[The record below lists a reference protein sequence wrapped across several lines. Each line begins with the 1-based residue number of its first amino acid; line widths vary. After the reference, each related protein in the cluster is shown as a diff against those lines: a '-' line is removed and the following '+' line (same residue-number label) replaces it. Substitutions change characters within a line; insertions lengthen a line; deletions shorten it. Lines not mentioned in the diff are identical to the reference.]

1 MPLPGGKGEL
11 PPPPLPL
18 PSLIKL
24 GRAVTARHVDRLL
37 AALLRRRK
45 HRLLAALASQAL
57 ANAVAPTPR
66 THLLTASALL
76 DSAHPRDAA
85 QRLALA
91 SSAPA
96 SCASRCLW
104 GALLRRACAGSGD
117 PHHALELLAAAV
129 EDHGAVLSPSTY
141 RVMVVGLCARGEVDR
156 ALKAFDVMTE
166 RGCQVDDRVCSSIV
180 SGFSRAGKAGAGL
193 EFYKRLRSEFSGFEP
208 GLVTLTSV
216 VHALGLEG
224 RIVEMAELLREMEC
238 KGMGADA
245 VLYSS
250 MVHGLMSRGFLMEG
264 LREHRSM
271 LDKGITADV
280 VNYTTVIDG
289 LCREGSVEKVIGF
302 LDEMER
308 RDAKP
313 NLITYTSLVRGF
325 CKRNRLEDSFSILRQ
340 LKQTGMVVDEYVYSI
355 LIDNLCKK
363 GDLDR
368 AFSLLDEME
377 NKGVKAGIVTY
388 NAVMNGLCKAGDTEK
403 AVEIFEGVAAD
414 NFTYST
420 LLHGYMNRD
429 DATGVM
435 AIRGRLE
442 SSGISMD
449 IVTCN
454 VLVKALFMIN
464 KVDDAWSLFH
474 KMPEMGLRPNTI
486 TYHTMI
492 DMMCKL
498 EKIDKAL
505 ELFDKYKKDSSL
517 SSTVVHDCLIRA
529 LCNGRKVDMADQIFY
544 DLVQKKLR
552 PDYCNC
558 RKLIHAHFKERGEHG
573 VLDFI
578 FKVGELDID
587 LFSSACNY
595 ASAFL
600 SSRNCCQAA
609 MDAYKLLRMQAIP
622 VTSKTC
628 YKLLKSLHRNG
639 SEDVIKP
646 LLCEFIKIHGLHEP
660 RMINMLSCHLSK
672 RSVSEAIWFSN
683 SMDNVSVP
691 VSVLRGAVYA
701 LKKQGEVLDACNFLK
716 EAEKNGFSVDL
727 AMYSI
732 VVDGLC
738 KGGYLEK
745 ALDLC
750 ESMKKEGLC
759 PNIVIH
765 NSVLNGLCQQ
775 GCLTEAFRL
784 FDYLESSKM
793 LPTMI
798 TYTILIGALCREGLL
813 DDAYQLFQKM
823 SNKGMRPT
831 TRVYNLLISGYCNFG
846 LTEKALELMSHLEEL
861 FLLPDCFTLGS
872 VISGLCLKGDTEA
885 ALSFFNEYRYK
896 DILPDF
902 VGFMSLIK
910 GLYAKGRMEESRG
923 ILREMFQ
930 CKEVVELINS
940 VGDKIQAES
949 LVGLLSSA
957 CDQGQIDEIVT
968 ILNEVG
974 LMFLSSS
981 DSSSYNALAHLKKL
995 QKTEDACDSM
1005 TDSGQVLS
1013 PVAYD
1018 VSRNSIHRSSERI
1031 VQPMI
1036 DGDDSLSKLS
1046 DDTDIDYHNL
1056 LGKSFDDDFD
1066 SYYAAIASLCSK
1078 GEVIKANKAIEA
1090 MIQNS
1095 G

>member
-1 MPLPGGKGEL
+1 MPGSGKR
-11 PPPPLPL
+11 PPDLAPPLTL
-18 PSLIKL
+18 PSIIKL

-37 AALLRRRK
+37 AALLRRRR

-66 THLLTASALL
+66 THLLAASALL
-76 DSAHPRDAA
+76 DSARPREAA
-85 QRLALA
+85 QRLAQAL
-91 SSAPA
+91 A
-96 SCASRCLW
+96 SCATARGSRLW
-104 GALLRRACAGSGD
+104 DALLRRASAGQGD
-117 PHHALELLAAAV
+117 PRHALELLSATV
-129 EDHGAVLSPSTY
+129 EGHGVALSPSTY
-141 RVMVVGLCARGEVDR
+141 RVMVVALCARGEVDG
-156 ALKAFDVMTE
+156 ALKVFEVMTE
-166 RGCQVDDRVCSSIV
+166 RGCAVDDRVCSSIV

-193 EFYKRLRSEFSGFEP
+193 EFYKRVRREFSGFES
-208 GLVTLTSV
+208 GLVTLTAV
-216 VHALGLEG
+216 AHALGLEG
-224 RIVEMAELLREMEC
+224 RIGEVTELVLEMEK
-238 KGMGADA
+238 KGMVGDA
-245 VLYSS
+245 VFYSS
-250 MVHGLMSRGFLMEG
+250 LVHGYMSHGFLMEG
-264 LREHRSM
+264 LRKHRLM
-271 LDKGITADV
+271 LHNGIAADV

-289 LCREGSVEKVIGF
+289 LCREGSVEKVMGF
-302 LDEMER
+302 LDEMDR
-308 RDAKP
+308 SDSKP
-313 NLITYTSLVRGF
+313 NLLTYTSLVGGF
-325 CKRNRLEDSFSILRQ
+325 CKRNRLEDAFSIVRKLE
-340 LKQTGMVVDEYVYSI
+340 QTGVVVDEYVYSI

-368 AFSLLDEME
+368 AFSLLEEME
-377 NKGVKAGIVTY
+377 NKGIKAGIVTY
-388 NAVMNGLCKAGDTEK
+388 NAVINGLCKAGDTEK
-403 AVEIFEGVAAD
+403 AFKIFDGVSAD

-435 AIRGRLE
+435 AIKCRLE

-449 IVTCN
+449 VVTCN
-454 VLVKALFMIN
+454 VLIKALFMIN

-474 KMPEMGLRPNTI
+474 KMPDMGLRPNTI
-486 TYHTMI
+486 TYHTII
-492 DMMCKL
+492 DMMCKF
-498 EKIDKAL
+498 EEIDKAL
-505 ELFDKYKKDSSL
+505 ELFHEYKKHSSF
-517 SSTVVHDCLIRA
+517 SSAVVHECLIRA
-529 LCNGRKVDMADQIFY
+529 LCDGGKADMADQIFY
-544 DLVQKKLR
+544 DLVQKKIR
-552 PDYCNC
+552 PESCKF
-558 RKLIHAHFKERGEHG
+558 RKLIRAHFKDRGERG

-578 FKVGELDID
+578 CKVGELDID
-587 LFSSACNY
+587 LFSSVCNY

-600 SSRNCCQAA
+600 SSRDCYRAA

-639 SEDVIKP
+639 SEEVIQP
-646 LLCEFIKIHGLHEP
+646 LLCEFIKIHGLHEH
-660 RMINMLSCHLSK
+660 RMISMLSCHLSK
-672 RSVSEAIWFSN
+672 RNVSEAVWFSN
-683 SMDNVSVP
+683 YMDCGSVP

-716 EAEKNGFSVDL
+716 EAEKNGYSVDL

-750 ESMKKEGLC
+750 ESMKKEGLR

-784 FDYLESSKM
+784 FDFLESSKM
-793 LPTMI
+793 LPTTV
-798 TYTILIGALCREGLL
+798 TYAILIGALCREGLL

-823 SNKGMRPT
+823 SNKGMQPT

-846 LTEKALELMSHLEEL
+846 LTEKALELISHLEEL
-861 FLLPDCFTLGS
+861 FLLPDCFTLGA
-872 VISGLCLKGDTEA
+872 IICGFCLKGDTEA
-885 ALSFFNEYRYK
+885 ALGFFNEYRYK
-896 DILPDF
+896 EIVPDF
-902 VGFMSLIK
+902 VGFMSLVK
-910 GLYAKGRMEESRG
+910 GLYAKGRMEESRS

-949 LVGLLSSA
+949 LVDLLSSA
-957 CDQGQIDEIVT
+957 CDQGRIDEIVT

-974 LMFLSSS
+974 LMILSSS
-981 DSSSYNALAHLKKL
+981 DSSSDNALVHLKKL

-1005 TDSGQVLS
+1005 TDSGQALGLVT
-1013 PVAYD
+1013 YD
-1018 VSRNSIHRSSERI
+1018 ISNISVHKSSESI
-1031 VQPMI
+1031 VQPVV
-1036 DGDDSLSKLS
+1036 DGDSSLSLSS
-1046 DDTDIDYHNL
+1046 DDTDIDYRNL
-1056 LGKSFDDDFD
+1056 LGKSFYDDFD
-1066 SYYAAIASLCSK
+1066 SYYAAIASLCSQ
-1078 GEVIKANKAIEA
+1078 GEVLKANKAIEA